1 MSPRAKPMADWIS
14 VSEAAEITG
23 YHPEHLRRLIRQGKL
38 KAVRKGTM
46 FWLDRGELSSFMDET
61 QESRAADQRH
71 GPKKTP
77 LSDKV

>member
-1 MSPRAKPMADWIS
+1 MNLKAILMADWIS

-46 FWLDRGELSSFMDET
+46 FWLDRCELSSFMEEA
-61 QESRAADQRH
+61 QESRIVDQRH
-71 GPKKTP
+71 GPKKPPTR
-77 LSDKV
+77 DNV

>member
-1 MSPRAKPMADWIS
+1 MADWIS

-38 KAVRKGTM
+38 QAVRKGTM
-46 FWLDRGELSSFMDET
+46 FWLDRSELSNFMQEA
-61 QESRAADQRH
+61 QESRTVDQRH

-77 LSDKV
+77 SSDKV

>member
-1 MSPRAKPMADWIS
+1 MSPKAIPMADWIS

-46 FWLDRGELSSFMDET
+46 FWLDRSELNSFVQEA
-61 QESRAADQRH
+61 QESRVADQRH

-77 LSDKV
+77 CSDKL

>member
-1 MSPRAKPMADWIS
+1 MADWSS

-38 KAVRKGTM
+38 QAVRKGTM
-46 FWLDRGELSSFMDET
+46 FWLDRKELSSFMQEA
-61 QESRAADQRH
+61 QESKAVDQRH

-77 LSDKV
+77 SSDKV